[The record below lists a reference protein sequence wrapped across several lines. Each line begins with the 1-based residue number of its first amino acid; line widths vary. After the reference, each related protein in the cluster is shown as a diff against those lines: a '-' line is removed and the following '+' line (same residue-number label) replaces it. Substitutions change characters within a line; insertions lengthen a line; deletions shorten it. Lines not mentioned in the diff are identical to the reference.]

1 MGDSNEFLSQEELDA
16 LLKGLQEDE
25 SSGSEKESTD
35 SQSEDSLTPEE
46 LDAIAEISNIKMGSA
61 ATALST
67 ILGKTVNIETPEVSV
82 MTLNDLKKR
91 YEGNM
96 IVTTIEYTEGLKGLS
111 VLMTEPKVAA
121 VIADLMM
128 GGTGKTEKET
138 VDEIGLSAVGEAMN
152 QMMGS
157 AVTTLSD
164 FLRMVI
170 NIAPPNIKILNFD
183 DPNLD
188 FPPVQ
193 ADPNEPLVIVQFKM
207 KIEDLAT
214 TYLVEVYPMHL
225 IRELIRR
232 FKEKVL
238 GETKK
243 EEQEEQK
250 EPVQEKVT
258 VSQPAEPQR
267 KEEKVPVRKVEFAE
281 MEGEGTQPFEIGDDR
296 LKMLYDIPLEI
307 SVELGRTRMT
317 LKQILDMDIGSII
330 ELEKLTGEPVDVL
343 VNGKLIAR
351 GEVVAI
357 GENFGVRITEIV
369 SQKERLYSLR

>member
-25 SSGSEKESTD
+25 SSGSEKESAD
-35 SQSEDSLTPEE
+35 SKSEDSLTPEE

-91 YEGNM
+91 YKGNM
-96 IVTTIEYTEGLKGLS
+96 IVTAIEYTEGLKGLS

-164 FLRMVI
+164 FLGMVI

-214 TYLVEVYPMHL
+214 TYLVEVYSMHL

-238 GETKK
+238 EETK
-243 EEQEEQK
+243 EEQK
-250 EPVQEKVT
+250 ELTQEKVT
-258 VSQPAEPQR
+258 ISQPAEPQR

-281 MEGEGTQPFEIGDDR
+281 MESEGTQPFEIEDDR

>member
-25 SSGSEKESTD
+25 SSGSEKESAD
-35 SQSEDSLTPEE
+35 SKSEDSLTPEE

-91 YEGNM
+91 YKGNM
-96 IVTTIEYTEGLKGLS
+96 IVTAIEYTEGLKGLS

-157 AVTTLSD
+157 GVTTLSD
-164 FLRMVI
+164 FLGMVI

-214 TYLVEVYPMHL
+214 TYLVEVYSMHL

-238 GETKK
+238 GETK
-243 EEQEEQK
+243 EEQK
-250 EPVQEKVT
+250 ELTQERVT
-258 VSQPAEPQR
+258 ISQPAESQR

-281 MEGEGTQPFEIGDDR
+281 MESEGTQPFEIEDDR